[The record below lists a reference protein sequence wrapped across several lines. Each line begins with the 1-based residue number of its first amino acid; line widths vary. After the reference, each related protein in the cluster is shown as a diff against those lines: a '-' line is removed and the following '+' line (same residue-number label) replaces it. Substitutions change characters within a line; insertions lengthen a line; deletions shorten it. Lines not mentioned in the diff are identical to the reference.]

1 MRHRHGVVSRS
12 AALHHLITPYGPG
25 FGTRRSRPGG
35 ISDKPQV
42 NHIDLI
48 QGNVGPKATPGTPA
62 YYDETNPTA
71 HVEARFFGNSW
82 IGRDKNGTWYTVT
95 YVVKNV
101 DHDSYLRL
109 RGTNLGINVP
119 NETDAEGN
127 PLIDDL
133 VGPNDAAKAYADLW
147 FYSNPIFIDVN

>member
-1 MRHRHGVVSRS
+1 M
-12 AALHHLITPYGPG
+12 ALHHPITPYGPG

-35 ISDKPQV
+35 NGDKPEV

-109 RGTNLGINVP
+109 RSTNLGINVP